1 MKQRQSI
8 LTRRADL
15 PDRGR
20 LRGVITLVQEDRFRL
35 VDDLGRG
42 YIFTL
47 GRGNGVSLRQL
58 HRWCDH
64 QVPVAVDYRGAPD
77 LGAVAVLV
85 RPGAADLYRG
95 SSIPSAH
102 SLP

>member
-58 HRWCDH
+58 HGWCDY
-64 QVPVAVDYRGAPD
+64 QAAVAVDYRGAPD
-77 LGAVAVLV
+77 LGAVAVSVCL
-85 RPGAADLYRG
+85 AAA
-95 SSIPSAH
+95 S
-102 SLP
+102 